1 VASPNVTWHTGQVTR
16 PERVRALGAP
26 GATLWLTGLSGSG
39 KSTVAAAVEQRLVAA
54 GRSAYR
60 LDGDNL
66 RTGLNGDLGF
76 GRGDREENAR
86 RSAEVA
92 CLFADAGVVAVVALI
107 TPYAESR
114 RYARRVHQQNGLVF
128 VEVYMAAPVDLCST
142 RDPKGLYARSA
153 AGDVA
158 SLTGVDDPYEVPE
171 DPDVIIEPGL
181 SLAEAVDAVLSALAR
196 AESEAA
202 DPGSTGGGSGG
213 GSAGGSGGTARA

>member
-1 VASPNVTWHTGQVTR
+1 MTTSNITWHASQVGRNERRGCTTGR
-16 PERVRALGAP
+16 

-39 KSTVAAAVEQRLVAA
+39 KSTVAAAVEHQLVRS

-76 GRGDREENAR
+76 DRSDRQENAR

-92 CLFADAGVVAVVALI
+92 CLFADAGLVAVVALI
-107 TPYAESR
+107 SPYAESR
-114 RYARRVHQQNGLVF
+114 RHARRIHEEHGLVF

-153 AGDVA
+153 TGDVV

-171 DPDVIIEPGL
+171 DPDVVIEPGL
-181 SLAEAVDAVLSALAR
+181 TLDQAVEAVLTALGRAEA
-196 AESEAA
+196 
-202 DPGSTGGGSGG
+202 
-213 GSAGGSGGTARA
+213 GSAER

>member
-1 VASPNVTWHTGQVTR
+1 MTSTNVTWHAGNVTR
-16 PERVRALGAP
+16 SERVRASGAP

-39 KSTVAAAVEQRLVAA
+39 KSTVASAVEQRLVAA

-76 GRGDREENAR
+76 DRGDRQENAR

-114 RYARRVHQQNGLVF
+114 RHARRIHEEHGLVF

-153 AGDVA
+153 AGDVV

-171 DPDVIIEPGL
+171 DPDVVIEPGL
-181 SLAEAVDAVLSALAR
+181 TLDEAVDSVMTALAR
-196 AESEAA
+196 AENAA
-202 DPGSTGGGSGG
+202 
-213 GSAGGSGGTARA
+213 GSAGA